1 MGKLFLSNL
10 RSNQIGSELI
20 IIVVMA
26 TEDMNISMNGH
37 REAEN
42 NVNRFSW
49 LNFESL
55 TPSL

>member
-42 NVNRFSW
+42 NVNRFS
-49 LNFESL
+49 
-55 TPSL
+55 